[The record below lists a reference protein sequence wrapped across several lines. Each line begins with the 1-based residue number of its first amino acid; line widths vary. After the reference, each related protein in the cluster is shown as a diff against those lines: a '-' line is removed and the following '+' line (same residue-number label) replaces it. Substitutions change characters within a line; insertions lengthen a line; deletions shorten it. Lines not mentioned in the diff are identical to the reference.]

1 MKKLLAVDCT
11 PKKCINLSL
20 KWGNGQDLIWG
31 SVQLRLLLVPFLQKE
46 GPVGDKSS
54 CPTLV
59 LLLALLKSHAENTR
73 RCDVACSQEYEFCFH
88 QSSLLLQKMMKM
100 TTGLCITC
108 SSAVFA
114 LHLDITEIQRLGQS
128 QPRGRGKGLT
138 KAEPGCRSQPQIPE
152 HNLPLGTSGSQ
163 LPGALLMRSPALAG
177 RLERGEGGTHPSLPA
192 GSPGSAK
199 APQNQARVPI
209 LPEAKMILAL
219 PSKENFAGHTYI
231 LLLYLLLQK
240 CFKDHNSVF
249 YGLHR
254 CLYKL
259 EIYEV

>member
-59 LLLALLKSHAENTR
+59 LLLALLKSRIGN
-73 RCDVACSQEYEFCFH
+73 
-88 QSSLLLQKMMKM
+88 LL
-100 TTGLCITC
+100 
-108 SSAVFA
+108 F
-114 LHLDITEIQRLGQS
+114 R
-128 QPRGRGKGLT
+128 
-138 KAEPGCRSQPQIPE
+138 
-152 HNLPLGTSGSQ
+152 
-163 LPGALLMRSPALAG
+163 
-177 RLERGEGGTHPSLPA
+177 
-192 GSPGSAK
+192 
-199 APQNQARVPI
+199 ARVCAQMRKIHGDVTWPVARTLRF
-209 LPEAKMILAL
+209 LPFIWTSLKYREAKMILAL